1 MWRAG
6 AACLVLGMA
15 ADNGFAHDWYQGLR
29 SPVGELCCG
38 VRDCAPVAECVIG
51 GREGIVRRGAC
62 VPIPADRLVPIPSP
76 DGRAHLCTRPHPTLG
91 ERIVCVIL
99 PGSA

>member
-1 MWRAG
+1 MVRAG
-6 AACLVLGMA
+6 SLCAALLIASHPA
-15 ADNGFAHDWYQGLR
+15 AGHDWYQGLR
-29 SPVGELCCG
+29 NPVGELCCG
-38 VRDCAPVAECVIG
+38 VRDCAPVAECALE
-51 GREGIVRRGAC
+51 GRAGVVHRGAC
-62 VPIPADRLVPIPSP
+62 VPIPPDRLVPIPSP

>member
-1 MWRAG
+1 MIRTG
-6 AACLVLGMA
+6 AACLLLTLATGAVQ
-15 ADNGFAHDWYQGLR
+15 AHDWYQGLR
-29 SPVGELCCG
+29 NPVGELCCG
-38 VRDCAPVAECVIG
+38 VQDCAPVAQCVVG
-51 GREGIVRRGAC
+51 AREGIVHRGAC
-62 VPIPADRLVPIPSP
+62 VPVPADRLVPLPSP

>member
-1 MWRAG
+1 MGRAG
-6 AACLVLGMA
+6 AALLLVGLGMA
-15 ADNGFAHDWYQGLR
+15 PASAHDWYQGLR
-29 SPVGELCCG
+29 NPAGELCCG
-38 VRDCAPVAECVIG
+38 VRDCAPVAECVVE
-51 GREGIVRRGAC
+51 GREGIVHRGVC
-62 VPIPADRLVPIPSP
+62 VAIPADRLVPIPSP